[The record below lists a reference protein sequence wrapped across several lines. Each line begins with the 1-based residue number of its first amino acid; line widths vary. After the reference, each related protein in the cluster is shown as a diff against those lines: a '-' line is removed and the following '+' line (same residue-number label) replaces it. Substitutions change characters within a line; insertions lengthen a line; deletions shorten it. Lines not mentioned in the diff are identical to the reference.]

1 MAYKFT
7 KLFTLDTVNKVGSYA
22 FKKLSTNGYLFL
34 ELSLEG
40 DILTMYG
47 MNEGVS
53 KTITIYDDITPVTS
67 ISGVTG
73 MSVTYDLSQL
83 NLAAGEHYI
92 SAQVSAEG
100 YIDSALVTVTYT
112 VIPSLTAP
120 TIELD
125 EDTLNIYDDEG
136 IATSYDILVDGEVVD
151 TVEAEV
157 DTNFLTFSSPS
168 TFTLGVADNT
178 KYWDGSLEYST
189 DAKTWNT
196 WSGTSAISSSAD
208 GKLYM
213 RGTGNTVIT
222 GSTAS
227 ATIARWVL
235 TGSDISCSGN
245 IETLLDYATV
255 KNGEHPTMAD
265 SCFRN
270 LFRDNTS
277 VISAPELPATALID
291 NCYRSMFY
299 GCTALTIAPALP
311 ATVLSPSCYM
321 YMFAR
326 CENLVTLPRLPATV
340 LSPSCY
346 MYMFYYCIK
355 IKMSKSYDSTYKN
368 SYRIPSSG
376 TGTTATDALT
386 SMFVTNNGAP
396 FTGEPSINTTYYTSN
411 TVV

>member
-213 RGTGNTVIT
+213 RGTGNTVICGGLSHGWT
-222 GSTAS
+222 
-227 ATIARWVL
+227 L
-235 TGSDISCSGN
+235 TGTDISCNGN
-245 IETLLDYATV
+245 IENLLDYEQVA
-255 KNGEHPTMAD
+255 KAQHPTMGDYCYAG
-265 SCFRN
+265 
-270 LFRDNTS
+270 LFKNCTVLITS
-277 VISAPELPATALID
+277 PSLPAVTLTVY
-291 NCYRSMFY
+291 CYWSMFY
-299 GCTALTIAPALP
+299 GCTSLVTIPALP
-311 ATVLSPSCYM
+311 ATTIPGHAYQS
-321 YMFAR
+321 MFEGCSSINIYSA
-326 CENLVTLPRLPATV
+326 ETEEAKTQ
-340 LSPSCY
+340 
-346 MYMFYYCIK
+346 
-355 IKMSKSYDSTYKN
+355 
-368 SYRIPSSG
+368 YRIPTSG
-376 TGTTATDALT
+376 SA
-386 SMFVTNNGAP
+386 VT
-396 FTGEPSINTTYYTSN
+396 TGELSVTWMFSSTGGAVGGTPSLNRTYYTSN